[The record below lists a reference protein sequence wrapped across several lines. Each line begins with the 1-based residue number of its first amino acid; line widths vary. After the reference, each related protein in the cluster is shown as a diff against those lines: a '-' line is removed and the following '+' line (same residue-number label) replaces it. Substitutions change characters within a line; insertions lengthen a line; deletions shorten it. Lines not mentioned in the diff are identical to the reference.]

1 MDGNKDPAVAINC
14 ALETIWSRHREP
26 ARSVLLPF
34 IISLPGFGIH
44 DPKPESARDMF
55 HNLMQNSE
63 IAAAASTRILESL
76 QHPIMVFDAGNEIT
90 YANAAAA
97 ASFGGWIVGL
107 SLTDIFPNFA
117 RSASI
122 TDAPTSMRVTTRQ
135 NEVFDG
141 LLNPLGEGITCISL
155 WPIAM
160 DAGPTGSPRADD
172 LTGLALRNTFVEALG
187 RSLAHED
194 PDNVTSL
201 LCLDLDRF
209 KIINDTLGHGI
220 GDQLLKKVAE
230 RLRRACRKEDLIAR
244 LGGDEFVI
252 LQHGITSLA
261 DAERLAERLVDL
273 VGRTY
278 VLSGHTINIGVSIG
292 VALGTSPAQP
302 RDMMRNADLA
312 LYEAKR
318 AGRGR
323 YRIFEHSMDVLLH
336 ERREMEI
343 DLRRA
348 LALRQFELH
357 YQPFLDLSTDRV
369 IGFEALLRWN
379 HPVRGN
385 VPPLGF
391 IPVAEENGLIVKI
404 GEWVLRTACMAAA
417 TWPDGIIV
425 AVNVSPLQF
434 KADTL
439 LETVSKA
446 LERSGL
452 APERL
457 ELEIT
462 EGALLAD
469 TDNVLT
475 TLHALRDLGVK
486 ISMDDFGTGYSSL
499 SYLQKFPFN
508 KIKIDRSFV
517 SGSDPDS
524 EAILSAVSALGSNL
538 GMAITA
544 EGVETAEQLNRIRG
558 QRCTH
563 VQGYLTGRPMAQSQV
578 VSFLSGANEED
589 TNVTLSLGVLQP

>member
-1 MDGNKDPAVAINC
+1 M
-14 ALETIWSRHREP
+14 
-26 ARSVLLPF
+26 
-34 IISLPGFGIH
+34 
-44 DPKPESARDMF
+44 MF
-55 HNLMQNSE
+55 EAMQNSE
-63 IAAAASTRILESL
+63 IAATSSARILESL
-76 QHPIMVFDAGNEIT
+76 QNPVLVIDASSEIT
-90 YANAAAA
+90 YANATAAV
-97 ASFGGWIVGL
+97 SFGGWIVGL
-107 SLTDIFPNFA
+107 KLSEIFPNYLKSSTVA
-117 RSASI
+117 DGPSCLRLS
-122 TDAPTSMRVTTRQ
+122 TRQ
-135 NEVFDG
+135 GEPFEA
-141 LLNPLGEGITCISL
+141 LFNPIGGGNTCISM
-155 WPIAM
+155 WAISEPAAM
-160 DAGPTGSPRADD
+160 KEAVKVDD
-172 LTGLALRNTFVEALG
+172 LTGLELRNSMMAGLEAALLKPNQVG
-187 RSLAHED
+187 SPTAI
-194 PDNVTSL
+194 

-209 KIINDTLGHGI
+209 KLINDTLGHGI

-230 RLRRACRKEDLIAR
+230 RLRKACRKDDLIAR

-252 LQHGITSLA
+252 LQRGIGGFE

-278 VLSGHTINIGVSIG
+278 VLSGHTVNIGVSIG
-292 VALGTSPAQP
+292 VALGVGAMQP
-302 RDMMRNADLA
+302 RDLLRNADLA

-323 YRIFEHSMDVLLH
+323 FRFFEHGMDVLLH

-348 LALRQFELH
+348 LALKQFELH
-357 YQPFLDLSTDRV
+357 YQPFLDLATDRV
-369 IGFEALLRWN
+369 IGFEALMRWK
-379 HPVRGN
+379 HPIRGD

-391 IPVAEENGLIVKI
+391 IPVAEENGLIIKI
-404 GEWVLRTACMAAA
+404 GEWVLNTACMAAA
-417 TWPDGIIV
+417 SWPGDLVV

-434 KADTL
+434 KADSL
-439 LETVSKA
+439 LDTVSAA
-446 LERSGL
+446 LSRSGL
-452 APERL
+452 PPERL

-469 TDNVLT
+469 TDNVLA
-475 TLHALRDLGVK
+475 TLHALRALGVQ

-524 EAILSAVSALGSNL
+524 EAILSAVSALGTNL

-544 EGVETAEQLNRIRG
+544 EGVETAEQLGRIRG

-578 VSFLSGANEED
+578 VSFLLGATKED
-589 TNVTLSLGVLQP
+589 ADVDLPPRLLQS